1 VRASKFFVL
10 LLLALPVHADTSG
23 HPVTMWKIG
32 GSNNAIYLLGSIHL
46 LRRDDYPLP
55 SILDSVYDDVEV
67 LVMEIDMD
75 DLDPIAM
82 QTAFTTHGVLHDDTT
97 LQDLMGNDLY
107 EQAID
112 AAYVID
118 IPLDMLSKTEP
129 WYAAMTVEI
138 MMLSRMGF
146 DPALGIEMYM
156 MSKAK
161 NDGKRIDGLETFEE
175 QIQFLDGMTLQAQ
188 RDMLMSTLTESA
200 KLDDMMDELI
210 DAWRH
215 GDTEFLATG
224 MLDDMAEHEEL
235 SKSLVTDRNA
245 RWVTQIEALLD
256 DADDYLIIVGA
267 LHLVGQEGVPRLL
280 ERNGHDVLQLS
291 ELP

>member
-1 VRASKFFVL
+1 
-10 LLLALPVHADTSG
+10 
-23 HPVTMWKIG
+23 MWKIG
-32 GSNNAIYLLGSIHL
+32 GLNNAIYLLGSIHL
-46 LRRDDYPLP
+46 LRREDYPLP

-112 AAYVID
+112 AAYEID

-215 GDTEFLATG
+215 GDTAFLATG

-256 DADDYLIIVGA
+256 DEDDYLIIVGA